1 MIERFFVIAAL
12 AGATLVS
19 PAFAQSD
26 AGPDAEPEIPVVR
39 SRADFDAL
47 SPEEKKIYL
56 STLDPVRVSLSG
68 GATYTAS
75 SFEDIAGDV
84 DVLRFDTDLKFDIL
98 AGEGKNLTIVLG
110 QERSFYD
117 FDDAAGII
125 PAAPADNDPISD
137 AQRLYLRPTFD
148 VIDDS
153 GWGWFVLGSLEF
165 AGEPGAVFDDSFTIG
180 GGGGVTYQVADGLRM
195 GVGVLGSTRIEE
207 SGIVIPFPI
216 IEWTIAEDWS
226 LNLGRR
232 SAGAVLS
239 YQARDDLSFLLEASF
254 GQREFR
260 LDDDNVVS
268 NGVLIDRGVPITL
281 AAAWKPAS
289 NVTLTGRAGTLLA
302 GEIEFTDS
310 RGNRLNRED
319 RDPGLIVG
327 FDLRIAF

>member
-1 MIERFFVIAAL
+1 MMDRPLAIAACMTL
-12 AGATLVS
+12 AL
-19 PAFAQSD
+19 PALAQPAPEYAPES
-26 AGPDAEPEIPVVR
+26 EPGIPEVR

-56 STLDPVRVSLSG
+56 STLDPVRISLSG

-84 DVLRFDTDLKFDIL
+84 DVLRIDTDLTFDIL
-98 AGEGKNLTIVLG
+98 AGEGRNLTIVLG

-137 AQRLYLRPTFD
+137 AQRVYLRPTFD

-153 GWGWFVLGSLEF
+153 GWGWFLTGSLEF

-180 GGGGVTYQVADGLRM
+180 GGGGVTYQVADGLRL
-195 GVGVLGSTRIEE
+195 GLGVLGSTRVEE
-207 SGIVIPFPI
+207 SGLVIPFPI

-226 LNLGRR
+226 FNLGRR
-232 SAGAVLS
+232 NAGAVLA
-239 YQARDDLSFLLEASF
+239 YQARDDLSLSLGVSF
-254 GQREFR
+254 GQREYR

-281 AAAWKPAS
+281 AAAWKPSS
-289 NVTLTGRAGTLLA
+289 NVTLTGRAGTLVA